1 MGRQPSR
8 ATTLAS
14 EVLSAPSQAR
24 RPAWRTPNVA
34 VGDLW
39 WVISGFLPV
48 LASVRPP
55 QSASRCCYLNL
66 IVRVRTMCRA
76 NLVMCFSKFS
86 RTPLFYAVSSLL
98 MPLASG
104 QAVAQPVSGQEPAQL
119 DPIVVTAT
127 IGPRTVGESLSSVT
141 VIDEEDLRQQ
151 NPSSMADILR
161 GQPGI
166 DIVTN
171 GSFGKNTSVFTRG
184 TGTES
189 TVLLVDGVRLRSA
202 TNGGAPWQYFPMDL
216 VERVEIVRGPR
227 SALYGADAVGGV
239 IQVFTL
245 DPKAGRK
252 GWVETGA
259 GNFDSQKVSGG
270 ASASTDSTRFS
281 ISGLHRET
289 DGTAIVED
297 GDDKGFRNTAG
308 VGRLVHELPNGGEA
322 SVVVMQSEGN
332 TEFTGG
338 DSDFMIRTVGVAVET
353 PLSDY
358 WRSGVQLSEARDEQ
372 NSFSGGTESVFDT
385 RTRTARWENTF
396 TAGVHELALGAELQ
410 SDEVASTTSF
420 DEDSRNNAALFS
432 QLRLNFGPSDVQFA
446 LRGDDNEA
454 FGKEETGSVALGHNF
469 DRHHRVRLSYS
480 TSFRAPT
487 FNDLYFPSTDYGF
500 FIFEGNPDLE
510 PEKGESVEAGVSGR
524 YQNWYWD
531 AAIYQLDV
539 DNLIQTEFANGVLS
553 PVNVAEARIQGIEL
567 ASGYE
572 AGGWKLAT
580 TVTFTDPRDR
590 ETDNRLRR
598 RSHQSARVDLDRQ
611 LGNWSVGGSVV
622 GKGYRYDDADNDDR
636 LSGFVTLDLRAG
648 WEFAEDWTA
657 RLSVENVT
665 DKKYSTAQA
674 SATTDY
680 IAAGT
685 TGLLSVRYDFR

>member
-1 MGRQPSR
+1 
-8 ATTLAS
+8 
-14 EVLSAPSQAR
+14 
-24 RPAWRTPNVA
+24 
-34 VGDLW
+34 
-39 WVISGFLPV
+39 
-48 LASVRPP
+48 
-55 QSASRCCYLNL
+55 
-66 IVRVRTMCRA
+66 
-76 NLVMCFSKFS
+76 MCFSKFS
-86 RTPLFYAVSSLL
+86 RTPLFYGVSSLL
-98 MPLASG
+98 LPWVSG
-104 QAVAQPVSGQEPAQL
+104 QAIAQPVSGQEPSQL

-127 IGPRTVGESLSSVT
+127 IGPRTAGESLSSVT
-141 VIDEEDLRQQ
+141 VIDEQDLRQQ
-151 NPSSMADILR
+151 NPSSMADVLR

-166 DIVTN
+166 DVITN
-171 GSFGKNTSVFTRG
+171 GSFGKSTSVFTRG

-202 TNGGAPWQYFPMDL
+202 TSGGASWQYFPMDL
-216 VERVEIVRGPR
+216 VEGVEIVRGPH

-239 IQVFTL
+239 IQAFTL

-252 GWVETGA
+252 GWVEAGA
-259 GNFDSQKVSGG
+259 GNFDSQKVSAG

-289 DGTAIVED
+289 DGTAIIED
-297 GDDKGFRNTAG
+297 GEDKGFRNTAG

-332 TEFTGG
+332 TEYTGG
-338 DSDFMIRTVGVAVET
+338 DIDFMIRTVGVAVET

-358 WRSGVQLSEARDEQ
+358 WRSGVQLSEARDELS
-372 NSFSGGTESVFDT
+372 NFSGGSESVFNT

-410 SDEVASTTSF
+410 SDEVSSTTSF

-454 FGKEETGSVALGHNF
+454 FGQEETGSVALGHNF
-469 DRHHRVRLSYS
+469 DRNHRVRLSYG

-487 FNDLYFPSTDYGF
+487 FNDLYYPLETYDFPTFKGSF
-500 FIFEGNPDLE
+500 AGNPDLK
-510 PEKGESVEAGVSGR
+510 PEEGKSVELGVRGHYNR
-524 YQNWYWD
+524 WYWD
-531 AAIYQLDV
+531 VAVYQMDI
-539 DNLIQTEFANGVLS
+539 DNLISTEDTSPDDPSNDLR
-553 PVNVAEARIQGIEL
+553 PVNVAEARIRGIEL

-572 AGGWKLAT
+572 AGGWNLAT
-580 TVTFTDPRDR
+580 AVTFTDPRDR

-622 GKGYRYDDADNDDR
+622 GKGYRYDDEDNDER